1 MRYSGLLTVSVGAS
15 VLLALRPLPLTMA
28 GSLYAPS
35 TGTGQKGPGWANKI
49 FKQNSKGFAKKKAWA
64 KKQYP

>member
-15 VLLALRPLPLTMA
+15 VLLALTMA

-35 TGTGQKGPGWANKI
+35 TVEAQKGPGFANKI
-49 FKQNSKGFAKKKAWA
+49 FKQNSKAFAKKKAWA
-64 KKQYP
+64 KKQNQ

>member
-15 VLLALRPLPLTMA
+15 VLLGLTIALMMA

-35 TGTGQKGPGWANKI
+35 TVEAQKGPGWANKI

-64 KKQYP
+64 KKQNP